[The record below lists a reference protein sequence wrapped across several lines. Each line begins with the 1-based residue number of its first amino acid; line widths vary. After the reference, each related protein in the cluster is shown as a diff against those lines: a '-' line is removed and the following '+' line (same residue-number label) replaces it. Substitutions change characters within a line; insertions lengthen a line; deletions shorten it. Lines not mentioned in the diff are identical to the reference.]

1 MRWGS
6 DAALRRAWWWRSRC
20 LTSRRPTEYEKRLFN
35 KRSGR
40 VAAVPGK
47 YHFTY
52 TNSFMTQGARQTAEK
67 ALWKVINSQTST
79 GELQAGSWIVLF
91 GSEVL
96 WRSLKLTACL
106 LDAAGALLVLKW
118 LPFISASE
126 HSAGISAPVSVGDV
140 HSSFSHI
147 THPKL
152 IEHLNNKVTEK
163 RGGRR
168 GGGVQGVISLPPSLV
183 KTKKQKNTSL

>member
-1 MRWGS
+1 M
-6 DAALRRAWWWRSRC
+6 
-20 LTSRRPTEYEKRLFN
+20 
-35 KRSGR
+35 
-40 VAAVPGK
+40 
-47 YHFTY
+47 
-52 TNSFMTQGARQTAEK
+52 
-67 ALWKVINSQTST
+67 
-79 GELQAGSWIVLF
+79 
-91 GSEVL
+91 
-96 WRSLKLTACL
+96 
-106 LDAAGALLVLKW
+106 LKW

-168 GGGVQGVISLPPSLV
+168 GGAVQGVISLSPSLV
-183 KTKKQKNTSL
+183 KTKKQKKHIFATKQPKMRDLY